1 MIGWGLK
8 ENQVYGKKGGK
19 KQISDKV
26 KEYLQIYFL
35 SGNVNKSQ
43 RFSAKDML
51 KELEERVELGELTSE
66 ELPILKTIEG
76 WISRFSASHK
86 KTMAHKLLE
95 KCQNKND

>member
-1 MIGWGLK
+1 MK

-35 SGNVNKSQ
+35 SGNMNKSQ

-66 ELPILKTIEG
+66 ELPTLKTIEG
-76 WISRFSASHK
+76 WISRFAASHK

-95 KCQNKND
+95 KCQNKNE

>member
-1 MIGWGLK
+1 MK

-51 KELEERVELGELTSE
+51 KELEERVEFGELTSE

-86 KTMAHKLLE
+86 KMMAHKLLE

>member
-1 MIGWGLK
+1 MK

-51 KELEERVELGELTSE
+51 KELEEWVELGELTSE

-86 KTMAHKLLE
+86 KMMAHKLLE
-95 KCQNKND
+95 KCQNKNDWIF

>member
-1 MIGWGLK
+1 VIGWGLK

-51 KELEERVELGELTSE
+51 KELEE
-66 ELPILKTIEG
+66 
-76 WISRFSASHK
+76 
-86 KTMAHKLLE
+86 
-95 KCQNKND
+95 